1 MFTSHNVLSP
11 IFKKYL
17 RQTGGAMAV
26 WAAAAAPVLLGG
38 AALSVDVSRLYNMD
52 HDLQSAADAL
62 ARASAAELDQR
73 SDSLERSAR
82 ALSSLVTNNQ
92 NFGQDGQAPVR
103 IASVRYLTELPEK
116 DYQEVPQN
124 FITNEP
130 SKARFVEVNV
140 MPEAVNTM
148 FPQGLVKT
156 VSSVTL
162 AAKSTAGFSQDV
174 CGVAPV
180 FICNPFENSETT
192 IYEAM
197 ETPAFRR
204 KQIKLKTQ
212 GKNASYAPGN
222 YGYLD
227 PFKGNSGAAKIKD
240 AIAID
245 KPPVCMSKTAG
256 VKLRPGNINSM
267 AHAINTRFDL
277 YEGAFKSKTSD
288 PAYAPA
294 ANVVK
299 GYTPKKNDV
308 CKMTP
313 NNSAIGMP
321 RDHCYEYGDCSD
333 ANGRMGNGNWDFVE
347 YMKVN
352 HNYMRAITIEGVT
365 YRLDYNRHKFYPP
378 TPPSRY
384 ALYRWEIDNYCVPG
398 ALTYGKWAKTPEEGL
413 PQCHAT
419 GAHSDPDIDR
429 RIIHVAVLNCEEI
442 EASGARMSG
451 RTDPLPVETFVKV
464 FLTEPMQK
472 GSNSTLWGEVI
483 GPVVQG
489 KDKVARDRVAL
500 NR

>member
-1 MFTSHNVLSP
+1 
-11 IFKKYL
+11 
-17 RQTGGAMAV
+17 MAV

-52 HDLQSAADAL
+52 HELQSAADAL

-82 ALSSLVTNNQ
+82 ALSNLVTNHQ
-92 NFGQDGQAPVR
+92 KFGQGGKASVR

-116 DYQEVPQN
+116 DYQDVPHS
-124 FITNEP
+124 FVTTEP

-140 MPEAVNTM
+140 APETVSTM
-148 FPQGLVKT
+148 FPQGLVKS

-180 FICNPFENSETT
+180 FICNPFENSDTT

-204 KQIKLKTQ
+204 QQIKLKTQ
-212 GKNASYAPGN
+212 GKNASHSPGN
-222 YGYLD
+222 FGYLD
-227 PFKGNSGAAKIKD
+227 PFQGNSGASKIKD

-245 KPPVCMSKTAG
+245 KPPVCMSKSAG

-267 AHAINTRFDL
+267 AHAVNTRFDL
-277 YEGAFKSKTSD
+277 YEGTFKGKRSD

-299 GYTPKKNDV
+299 GYTATKNNV

-313 NNSAIGMP
+313 NNAAIGMP
-321 RDHCYEYGDCSD
+321 RDTCFENENCS
-333 ANGRMGNGNWDFVE
+333 ASNGRMGNGNWDFVE

-352 HNYMRAITIEGVT
+352 HNYMPAITIEGVT
-365 YRLDYNRHKFYPP
+365 YRLDYNQHKFYPS

-398 ALTYGKWAKTPEEGL
+398 ALTYGTSSKTPEEGL

-419 GAHSDPDIDR
+419 GPHSDPDIDR
-429 RIIHVAVLNCEEI
+429 RIIHVAVLNCGAI
-442 EASGARMSG
+442 ESSGEPMNG
-451 RTDPLPVETFVKV
+451 RTGPVPVETFVKV
-464 FLTEPMQK
+464 FLTEPMAK
-472 GSNSTLWGEVI
+472 GSDNTLWGEVV
-483 GPVVQG
+483 GPVVNG
-489 KDKVARDRVAL
+489 EDEVARDRVAL
-500 NR
+500 SR